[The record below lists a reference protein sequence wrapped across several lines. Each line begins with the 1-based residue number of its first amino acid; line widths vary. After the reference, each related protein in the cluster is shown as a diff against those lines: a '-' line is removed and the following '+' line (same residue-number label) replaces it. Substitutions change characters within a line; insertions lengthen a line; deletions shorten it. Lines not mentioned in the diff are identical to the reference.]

1 MKWLS
6 PLRLKHSLSS
16 QYLLL
21 IIAAVLFLPIA
32 LPVVS
37 VLLFNLGSP
46 NYTAP
51 NPYESGTALESMW
64 HQEARSL
71 AGAGGVDIDA
81 KLRELK
87 GRYPEADMF
96 WVDDLGQTMLALP
109 EQPQLPERWTSSYTI
124 AFMKQSYDANPFTV
138 VAFLGA
144 NDEAGFMVMQ
154 VPREQMEPPYQ
165 RLWMQES
172 TFVMVTMFV
181 ILLLFL
187 LLSWLFFYRIRT
199 RLLGLQRAMAIDDER
214 ATPAPVTVRNLDEIG
229 RLERSFNDMVEQ
241 LRLSRQGEQEEEQLR
256 RQLIAN
262 LSHDLRTPL
271 TAIRG
276 HIYSLREE
284 VTSPE
289 GQSSLTL
296 VDSKIGYLSEL
307 IDNLLSYSMLYAGK
321 YPYQPERT
329 DIVRVVRAQAAHWYP
344 AFEDAQFVIELELP
358 ESSLYWEV
366 DPRWLERVLDN
377 LFQNVLRHA
386 RSGRYIEIRVEQ
398 PVLGLSQDPL
408 VAGSSILI
416 CDRGPGMQSDSSD
429 KGTGLGLSIVS
440 LMLKDME
447 LDWQIDST
455 EDGTTMRILH
465 L

>member
-1 MKWLS
+1 MKWLR

-37 VLLFNLGSP
+37 VLLFNIG
-46 NYTAP
+46 NAGQAAP
-51 NPYESGTALESMW
+51 NPYQSGAALESMW
-64 HQEARSL
+64 HKEARGL
-71 AGAGGVDIDA
+71 AGAGAVDIDA

-87 GRYPEADMF
+87 GAYPEADMF

-109 EQPQLPERWTSSYTI
+109 EQPELPDRWTPSYTVS
-124 AFMKQSYDANPFTV
+124 FMKQHYNADPFTI
-138 VAFLGA
+138 VAFLGEH
-144 NDEAGFMVMQ
+144 DGAGFMVMQ
-154 VPREQMEPPYQ
+154 VPREHMEPPYQ
-165 RLWMQES
+165 RLWIHET
-172 TFVMVTMFV
+172 TFIFVTMFI
-181 ILLLFL
+181 ILVLFL

-214 ATPAPVTVRNLDEIG
+214 TTPEPVTVLNLDEIG
-229 RLERSFNDMVEQ
+229 RLESSFNTMVEQ
-241 LRLSRQGEQEEEQLR
+241 LRQSRQREEEEEQLR

-284 VTSPE
+284 VSSPE
-289 GQSSLTL
+289 GQSSLEL

-307 IDNLLSYSMLYAGK
+307 IDNLLSYSLLYAGK
-321 YPYQPERT
+321 YPRHPERT
-329 DIVRVVRAQAAHWYP
+329 DIVRLVRAQAAHWYP
-344 AFEDAQFVIELELP
+344 AFEEASFVIELDLP
-358 ESSLYWEV
+358 ESGMYWEL

-386 RSGRYIEIRVEQ
+386 RSGRYIEIRVELPDQ
-398 PVLGLSQDPL
+398 ATDTREGGG
-408 VAGSSILI
+408 AILI
-416 CDRGPGMQSDSSD
+416 RDRGPGMQGDSPD

-440 LMLKDME
+440 LMLQEMQ
-447 LDWQIDST
+447 LRWQIDST
-455 EDGTTMRILH
+455 EDGTTIRIQPD
-465 L
+465 